1 MAEGQQTCRERGA
14 SQAWERKR
22 SNDLVF
28 KAYRKEYKKRFARI
42 KAGKLPQEEFS
53 AWSERAREKRSE
65 CDEGALTLKEFE
77 RWLKES

>member
-1 MAEGQQTCRERGA
+1 MQKLRPLF
-14 SQAWERKR
+14 SQAWELKR

-42 KAGKLPQEEFS
+42 KAGKLTQKEFS
-53 AWSERAREKRSE
+53 AWSEQAREKRSE